1 MKRFALI
8 FTASIAL
15 VLVTATAGVAA
26 PPNKTNV
33 TLSCDRATI
42 GATVVV
48 TLKASGITAESAPSV
63 TLQCS
68 PGSKSER
75 ATIATA
81 FPAGYVVVGQFTVST
96 PVEGITCGAE
106 GTLAFKL
113 ACTDAMGGGA
123 SVVVR

>member
-68 PGSKSER
+68 PGSKR

-96 PVEGITCGAE
+96 PVESMTCGAE

-113 ACTDAMGGGA
+113 ACTDAVGGGA